1 MDLDSYETVAVD
13 KNTVKIYQV
22 SATQE
27 YYIKFTRNK
36 GFPFID
42 VAKCKQSEGF
52 EDCLDNFID
61 KK

>member
-42 VAKCKQSEGF
+42 VAKCK
-52 EDCLDNFID
+52 
-61 KK
+61 